1 MTERLGRS
9 PVQLIVE
16 TFTQALGALG
26 AKATPLDIER
36 WAFTVHRAMA
46 SHTRLFHT
54 HEHVLD
60 LVDPGD
66 PLGTLAALFHDL
78 VYVHVD
84 NDISG
89 RPGALLAPLLRREA
103 AGWRVLEGAEADEVT
118 RDVLRVF
125 ARQAGAL
132 LTPFDGLNE
141 LASALVA
148 AKELQ
153 GVLTRAQRLSVAACI
168 EATIPFR
175 EHPAEDLVSRLEAQ
189 GLALDAV
196 HELVARA
203 MRLANDDVANF
214 AEADAAHFLDNT
226 WKLLP
231 ETNPSLQ
238 LPTVYGVREYR
249 VALMRMEGF
258 LSKLPADR
266 IFHAWRDEPLIEVHQ
281 RRVETARRNI
291 ALAVR
296 YLRAKLFSIAVVEA
310 LSEESGGDMPL
321 DYFMGGLP
329 EPGGPLMD
337 RLENHLQ
344 PVLPGVPVDE
354 ELQRLLDSGRAGES
368 DFDLSGSPLASFLTH
383 ALGEARVLAGV
394 EQARAWW
401 DGRGSAA
408 DFLARQPA
416 EVIARIAEAA
426 ARIASTRAEPLRAL
440 ARRLRG

>member
-1 MTERLGRS
+1 MTERPGRS
-9 PVQLIVE
+9 PVQLLVE
-16 TFTQALGALG
+16 AFSQALRTLG
-26 AKATPLDIER
+26 ARASPLDVER

-84 NDISG
+84 NDVTG
-89 RPGALLAPLLRREA
+89 RPGALLASLLRREA
-103 AGWRVLEGAEADEVT
+103 AGWRVLDGAEADEPT

-125 ARQAGAL
+125 ARRPGAL

-141 LASALVA
+141 LASAFVA
-148 AKELQ
+148 VKELEP
-153 GVLTRAQRLSVAACI
+153 VLTRPQRLAVAACI

-189 GLALDAV
+189 GLSLAAV
-196 HELVARA
+196 HEMVARA

-214 AEADAAHFLDNT
+214 AEADAARFLDNT

-258 LSKLPADR
+258 LSKLPANR
-266 IFHAWRDEPLIEVHQ
+266 IFHAYRDEPLMEVHE

-310 LSEESGGDMPL
+310 LSEESGGDMPV

-344 PVLPGVPVDE
+344 PAEPAAPVDG
-354 ELQRLLDSGRAGES
+354 ELRRLLE
-368 DFDLSGSPLASFLTH
+368 SFLR
-383 ALGEARVLAGV
+383 LSLKQYFR
-394 EQARAWW
+394 
-401 DGRGSAA
+401 
-408 DFLARQPA
+408 F
-416 EVIARIAEAA
+416 
-426 ARIASTRAEPLRAL
+426 PLRF
-440 ARRLRG
+440 